1 MRKFLAMLLAALM
14 LLAVVGCT
22 APAADGQK
30 DAADDKKTEAPADG
44 KTEDNKTEDN
54 KTEETKK
61 DPAKTGDAG
70 VGLALAGLTIAGA
83 AAFVTKK
90 RS

>member
-54 KTEETKK
+54 K
-61 DPAKTGDAG
+61 PAYRKAFAAKVNGLCPRCHTYCYGDCR
-70 VGLALAGLTIAGA
+70 LN
-83 AAFVTKK
+83 
-90 RS
+90 

>member
-1 MRKFLAMLLAALM
+1 MRKFLALLLATLM

-22 APAADGQK
+22 APTADGQK

-54 KTEETKK
+54 KPTSGERRKLR
-61 DPAKTGDAG
+61 
-70 VGLALAGLTIAGA
+70 VA
-83 AAFVTKK
+83 AESWQVTKIFLEDAAL
-90 RS
+90 S